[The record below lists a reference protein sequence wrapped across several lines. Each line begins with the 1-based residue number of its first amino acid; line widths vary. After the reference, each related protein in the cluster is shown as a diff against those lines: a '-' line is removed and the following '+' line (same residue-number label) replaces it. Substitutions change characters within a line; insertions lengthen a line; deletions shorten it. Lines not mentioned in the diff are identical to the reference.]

1 MEISKSSAHE
11 NFPVQTITA
20 VSRTKR
26 PLNKQAKQ
34 FCFLVAHWPPAQ
46 VRLGMIFRDYL
57 TIVRGGGDLATGVVY
72 RLHKAG
78 FPVIVLE
85 LERPLVVRRR
95 VALATAVLEN
105 QVQIEDLH
113 AQLAATPEEALE
125 LAYTNKIPILVA
137 PKLRIPKSEF
147 RILIDARMA
156 KRNIDTTIDQASLV
170 IGLGPGFTAGADCH
184 AVIETMRGHALG
196 RVIWQGKPIPNT
208 GTPGLIAGKGAER
221 VLRAPGDGRIQWQF
235 DIGDTV
241 AKGIVVGA
249 VAGQPVLAPFDGV
262 VRGLIAGGTAVTTG
276 LKIGDIDARADR
288 EACFTIS
295 DKALS
300 IGGGVMEAILTYINK
315 SSSV

>member
-1 MEISKSSAHE
+1 
-11 NFPVQTITA
+11 
-20 VSRTKR
+20 
-26 PLNKQAKQ
+26 
-34 FCFLVAHWPPAQ
+34 
-46 VRLGMIFRDYL
+46 MIFRDYL

-78 FPVIVLE
+78 FPVVVLE

-105 QVQIEDLH
+105 QIQIEDLH
-113 AQLAATPEEALE
+113 AQLVHTPAEALK
-125 LAYTNKIPILVA
+125 LAYTNKIPILVD
-137 PKLRIPKSEF
+137 PKLRIPRLSAAVQSEI

-156 KRNIDTTIDQASLV
+156 KRNIDTAIGQASLV

-221 VLRAPGDGRIQWQF
+221 VLRAPSNGRIQWQF

-241 AKGIVVGA
+241 AKGIVLGA